1 MSNPL
6 YIMYSILYN
15 NIAYISGVQL
25 ILHSKQQDLCF
36 PRHLLWNR
44 IKRVINNN
52 PLLLS
57 QIFSWQM
64 QYQWLTYWTPC
75 LKVWLQTLQGLTV
88 VSLHLGMQIGFP
100 KLRGILG
107 EGGKGKSNRSALT
120 SCTSKLKTPVFHT
133 RVSGVFIALTALS
146 LEQAL
151 PLFPTCLKITEDYCS
166 LNSAS
171 IYLF

>member
-1 MSNPL
+1 M
-6 YIMYSILYN
+6 
-15 NIAYISGVQL
+15 
-25 ILHSKQQDLCF
+25 
-36 PRHLLWNR
+36 
-44 IKRVINNN
+44 
-52 PLLLS
+52 
-57 QIFSWQM
+57 
-64 QYQWLTYWTPC
+64 
-75 LKVWLQTLQGLTV
+75 
-88 VSLHLGMQIGFP
+88 SLHLGMQIGFP

-146 LEQAL
+146 LEQAM

-166 LNSAS
+166 LKSAS

>member
-1 MSNPL
+1 MADAVSMVDILDSMFKGMASNL
-6 YIMYSILYN
+6 TGSYN
-15 NIAYISGVQL
+15 CV
-25 ILHSKQQDLCF
+25 
-36 PRHLLWNR
+36 
-44 IKRVINNN
+44 
-52 PLLLS
+52 
-57 QIFSWQM
+57 
-64 QYQWLTYWTPC
+64 TP
-75 LKVWLQTLQGLTV
+75 
-88 VSLHLGMQIGFP
+88 SRNADRRFP

-107 EGGKGKSNRSALT
+107 EGGKGKSNCSALT

-166 LNSAS
+166 LKSAS

>member
-1 MSNPL
+1 ML
-6 YIMYSILYN
+6 
-15 NIAYISGVQL
+15 
-25 ILHSKQQDLCF
+25 SK
-36 PRHLLWNR
+36 
-44 IKRVINNN
+44 
-52 PLLLS
+52 
-57 QIFSWQM
+57 IFSWQM

-88 VSLHLGMQIGFP
+88 MSLHLGMQIGFP

-166 LNSAS
+166 LKSAS